1 MFRDVIAHALTPLR
15 YTSVEKFTKICSVIE
30 SKCGCSK
37 REELKR
43 NEAFQVRIY
52 TCQFH
57 DYKSPN
63 KQESDLML
71 LYLVEL

>member
-1 MFRDVIAHALTPLR
+1 M
-15 YTSVEKFTKICSVIE
+15 
-30 SKCGCSK
+30 
-37 REELKR
+37 
-43 NEAFQVRIY
+43 EAFQVRIY

-71 LYLVEL
+71 SVEKNHYALHTFDLTDSMCGYVEQIEK